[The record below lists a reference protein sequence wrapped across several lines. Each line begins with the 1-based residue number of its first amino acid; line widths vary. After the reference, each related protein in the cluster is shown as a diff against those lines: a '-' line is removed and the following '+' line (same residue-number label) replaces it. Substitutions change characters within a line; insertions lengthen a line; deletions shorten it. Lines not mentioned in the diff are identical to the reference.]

1 MDDSKIKYG
10 RPYPHHNVVR
20 IGNYPHHNVVRISYY
35 PHHNVVRT
43 RYYPH
48 HTLIAKNTKEKFKM
62 KVSGTLSLVKTM
74 LKILTLL
81 QILKV
86 GAPKLLVFPKSLKV
100 LDVIVSPCNCPALEA
115 ASKTLN
121 ILCLA
126 NYQILNSLEILVE
139 YDPPILSLRR
149 LQALQGSSE
158 E

>member
-1 MDDSKIKYG
+1 M
-10 RPYPHHNVVR
+10 VR

-48 HTLIAKNTKEKFKM
+48 HTLIAKDTKEKFKR
-62 KVSGTLSLVKTM
+62 KVSGTLSLVKTP

-86 GAPKLLVFPKSLKV
+86 GATKLLVFPRSLKV

-126 NYQILNSLEILVE
+126 YYQILNSLEILVE
-139 YDPPILSLRR
+139 CDPPILSLRR